1 MLNRLM
7 FCYFIQ
13 KKGFLDLNVNYLRE
27 KLSWVKTDITEYIG
41 RNTIVPFLMD
51 AALGTRTSSSEQ
63 TSRQTSSSEQTSRQT
78 SSSAQTSRRTRTSAL
93 PAVWQFLQQ
102 SGDRYIY
109 DAVKH
114 GHETPIP
121 DFIAEGI
128 DTTKPNLLE
137 RRKR

>member
-63 TSRQTSSSEQTSRQT
+63 TSRQTSSY
-78 SSSAQTSRRTRTSAL
+78 AQTSRRTRTSAL

>member
-51 AALGTRTSSSEQ
+51 AALGTR
-63 TSRQTSSSEQTSRQT
+63 TSSSEQTSRQT